1 MADYIGNYTGEE
13 IDEAIADVDKLKKS
27 HVELTQA
34 EYDALGNEKY
44 SDDKEY
50 FIIDGNVDEKPIIY
64 GIHINP
70 NESDP
75 SDAVTYLK
83 DAVGMTPAA
92 MGSTSFNYGSWQDAF
107 FMPRPCMLKYDGTV
121 DYYLNPN
128 DYSKKTD
135 GTVSNVGDYYYDGNA
150 MMEWPLIWWKY
161 EAGQAEGEGYFFVSN
176 RRVDDTYNCWC
187 NYDCNNKII
196 NNFYTAIYNGTGTEK
211 LRSLSDVQ
219 LTSENGNGG
228 TTGQQEIARAIAN
241 NTTAKV
247 EWYIDLWADRLLITG
262 LLYLMGKSLNLQAV
276 FGRGL
281 DTGGQTTKEAYVTG
295 TLNDKGLFWGDTAS
309 GDNAVKVFGM
319 ENFWGCVW
327 HRTAGLFGTSTGYAY
342 KLTHGTVDGSTA
354 TSFGTNT
361 NGYISVSATQP
372 EEGYVNKMFF
382 DKHGILPSATGG
394 SSSTYYSDYFIEGTG
409 FSTVGGSSINSFY
422 CGFAMNLSPSINVV
436 FWSVAAALSCKPLA

>member
-1 MADYIGNYTGEE
+1 MADYIGSYTGEE
-13 IDEAIADVDKLKKS
+13 IDEAIGDVDKLKKS

-34 EYDALGNEKY
+34 EYDALSNEKY
-44 SDDKEY
+44 SDNKEY
-50 FIIDGNVDEKPIIY
+50 FITDGNVDEKPIIY

-92 MGSTSFNYGSWQDAF
+92 MGSTNFNYGSWQDAF
-107 FMPRPCMLKYDGTV
+107 FMPRPCMLKFDGTV

-128 DYSKKTD
+128 DYSKKANGAASD
-135 GTVSNVGDYYYDGNA
+135 VADSSYNGNA

-161 EAGQAEGEGYFFVSN
+161 EAGQAEGEGYFYVSN

-196 NNFYTAIYNGTGTEK
+196 NSFYTAIYNGTGTDK
-211 LRSLSDVQ
+211 LRSLSGVQ
-219 LTSENGNGG
+219 LTSENGSGD

-247 EWYIDLWADRLLITG
+247 EWYIDLWADRLLIIG

-281 DTGGQTTKEAYVTG
+281 DSGAQAAKEAYVTG
-295 TLNDKGLFWGDTAS
+295 TLDDKGLFWGDTTNGNS
-309 GDNAVKVFGM
+309 AVKVFGM
-319 ENFWGCVW
+319 ENFWGCCW

-342 KLTHGTVDGSTA
+342 KLTHGIADGSTA
-354 TSFGTNT
+354 TSFGTT
-361 NGYISVSATQP
+361 PSGYIPITATQP
-372 EEGYVNKMFF
+372 ENGYVTKMMFG
-382 DKHGILPSATGG
+382 KHGMLPTTTGG
-394 SSSTYYSDYFIEGTG
+394 SSSTYYSDCFYKGSG
-409 FSTVGGSSINSFY
+409 FSLVGGRSY
-422 CGFAMNLSPSINVV
+422 YGLGCGFSVGLHSGVSSAN
-436 FWSVAAALSCKPLA
+436 WSVAAAPSCKPLA